1 MQAVEYYTSTPQQAL
16 QSPGRPPQQQQLQ
29 EVSRPRGGAS
39 LTPTSSRGR
48 FSGVRASYNER
59 MTTRYQ
65 PHHHHHHPVA
75 ASSATSPSV
84 VDLMYRSN
92 SSLELEGEGGP
103 DLSSVSSMT
112 ARREYGSHGSIDVLG
127 DGPSP
132 GGGSFFA
139 LLQDFKHRAA
149 PPDQRSPGP
158 ARIADVLRGKLES
171 PPASENATNALQ
183 ATSGA
188 VTTTSNGSNDSL
200 EPDAASPKLRNKLH
214 KFWGEKAGK
223 QGKNEEQPPS
233 LFRKLR
239 GRSQQAEDAPD
250 CGLTSAGTSDEER
263 ERQRRRAFA
272 HYDCQSVTANLPSA
286 ASRLRSLLLLR
297 RRNTAT
303 GASAAS
309 MRAST
314 PDAPL
319 SNGSSEHLEEDAG
332 DGRSNEL
339 VERYGI
345 LVQYLITI
353 ADFETFVVL
362 CFI

>member
-1 MQAVEYYTSTPQQAL
+1 MSSAVAPLGGTPRGPVMQAVEYYPSPSPQQG
-16 QSPGRPPQQQQLQ
+16 PGRPPQQQQV

-39 LTPTSSRGR
+39 ITPAGTRGR

-59 MTTRYQ
+59 MATRYQ
-65 PHHHHHHPVA
+65 HHHHPTPSTVA
-75 ASSATSPSV
+75 ELV
-84 VDLMYRSN
+84 YRSN
-92 SSLELEGEGGP
+92 SSLELEEAGPGGE
-103 DLSSVSSMT
+103 LATASSM
-112 ARREYGSHGSIDVLG
+112 ALRREYGSHGSIDVLG

-139 LLQDFKHRAA
+139 LLQDFRHRAA

-158 ARIADVLRGKLES
+158 ARIADVLRGKLEP
-171 PPASENATNALQ
+171 PPASENASNSLQ
-183 ATSGA
+183 ASNGCL
-188 VTTTSNGSNDSL
+188 VGVSNGSSDSL

-214 KFWGEKAGK
+214 KFWGEKAVKGK
-223 QGKNEEQPPS
+223 ETEPPPS

-239 GRSQQAEDAPD
+239 GRSQQQAEDAAD
-250 CGLTSAGTSDEER
+250 CSLTSVTSEEER

-286 ASRLRSLLLLR
+286 AGRLRSLLLLR

-309 MRAST
+309 MRAAT

-319 SNGSSEHLEEDAG
+319 SNGTSGSSEHLEDDAG

-339 VERYGI
+339 IEK
-345 LVQYLITI
+345 
-353 ADFETFVVL
+353 
-362 CFI
+362 